1 MEQIAEVYARALFE
15 VALEKGR
22 LDEVRDQI
30 AAFDDAVTANRDL
43 KAFFFSP
50 QFSTEEKIDGLRRS
64 VEGASPEVQNF
75 LEALLERSRM
85 PAIHRIRA
93 RFDQMWES
101 ERDHLPV
108 KITSAVEL
116 DDETANGIGRKI
128 GEQTGKQVQLTR
140 NVDPE
145 IIGGI
150 VVRVGN
156 QILDASVRAR
166 LERLRRTVATA

>member
-1 MEQIAEVYARALFE
+1 MEEIADVYARALFE
-15 VALEKGR
+15 VALERGE
-22 LDEVRDQI
+22 LDLVRDQV
-30 AAFDDAVTANRDL
+30 AAFDDALSQSADL
-43 KAFFFSP
+43 RTFFFSP
-50 QFSTEEKIDGLRRS
+50 QFSTEEKIDGLHRS
-64 VEGASPEVQNF
+64 VEGALPEVTNF

-93 RFDQMWES
+93 RFDQMWEK

-108 KITSAVEL
+108 RITSAVEL

>member
-15 VALEKGR
+15 VGLEKGN
-22 LDEVRDQI
+22 LDAIRDELG
-30 AAFDDAVTANRDL
+30 AFDDALAEHSTL

-50 QFSTEEKIDGLRRS
+50 QFSTEEKIDGLHRS
-64 VEGASPEVQNF
+64 VEGASPEVNNF

-85 PAIHRIRA
+85 PAISRIRK
-93 RFDQMWES
+93 RFDEMWGR
-101 ERDHLPV
+101 ERKLLPV
-108 KITSAVEL
+108 QITSAVEL
-116 DDETANGIGRKI
+116 DEETIGQIGRRI
-128 GEQTGKQVQLTR
+128 GEQTGETVQLTSE
-140 NVDPE
+140 VDPE

-166 LERLRRTVATA
+166 LERLRRAVATA

>member
-1 MEQIAEVYARALFE
+1 MEEIAEVYARSLFE
-15 VALEKGR
+15 VARERDG
-22 LDEVRDQI
+22 LDSVRDQL
-30 AAFDDAVTANRDL
+30 AAFDDALAGSDDL
-43 KAFFFSP
+43 RTFFFSP
-50 QFSTEEKIDGLRRS
+50 QFSTEEKIDGLRRC
-64 VEGASPEVQNF
+64 VDGASDEVQNF

-93 RFDQMWES
+93 RFDQMWER

-108 KITSAVEL
+108 RITSATPL
-116 DDETANGIGRKI
+116 DDETANGIGARI

-145 IIGGI
+145 IIGGL